1 MPVMEK
7 SYPNTDGKSLSR
19 REGRSRVVVALA
31 RATLPGQMVLR
42 LRRAAET
49 MGALVQSP
57 ELPAPDRI
65 AALRALVTAQD
76 QLLDLLAIPR
86 RPAASTGKGKATA
99 PTLDVSPIQPP
110 ADLD

>member
-42 LRRAAET
+42 LRRVADNL
-49 MGALVQSP
+49 GGIALDVSA
-57 ELPAPDRI
+57 PAPDRI
-65 AALRALVTAQD
+65 AAARAIVSVQD

-86 RPAASTGKGKATA
+86 RPAAASGGKRPSA